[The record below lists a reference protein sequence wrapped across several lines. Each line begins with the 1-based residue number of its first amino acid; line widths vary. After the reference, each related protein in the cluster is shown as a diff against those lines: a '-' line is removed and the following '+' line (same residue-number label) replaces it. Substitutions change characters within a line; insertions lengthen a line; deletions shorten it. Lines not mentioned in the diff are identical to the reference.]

1 MTFEYPALIDY
12 IKDESALIATV
23 SKIFES
29 IRTLT
34 GTIFQDYDAELFEE
48 LGQQY
53 YFEKRERPLNALYIQ
68 KCDDVDWSVVA
79 DAEYLFTHVG
89 KVACSRFGD
98 NWKRIYAA
106 YFSADYNPIENYDM
120 TQTRTPNLNTNT
132 TAKRKQET
140 VVNTSG
146 STSIVPFNET
156 ESTLTGES
164 SGDSVTTEDNTKNEI
179 ETDTNETGTDTLTRH
194 GNIGVTTSQQMLQS
208 ELDLRKLDFIKMIFR
223 DVDRVL
229 FRNYYGRGEFWPL

>member
-1 MTFEYPALIDY
+1 MFCEYPALIDY
-12 IKDESALIATV
+12 IKNDDALIDTV
-23 SKIFES
+23 SKIFETIKATS
-29 IRTLT
+29 TA
-34 GTIFQDYDAELFEE
+34 IFQDYDAELIDE

-53 YFEKRERPLNALYIQ
+53 YFEKRDRPLKTLYAH
-68 KCDDVDWSVVA
+68 KCKGVDWATASE
-79 DAEYLFTHVG
+79 AEALFAHVG
-89 KVACSRFGD
+89 KVAYSRYGD
-98 NWKRIYAA
+98 NWERVHSA
-106 YFSADYNPIENYDM
+106 YFSAEYNPLENYDM
-120 TQTRTPNLNTNT
+120 EQVRTPDLNTNT

-140 VVNTSG
+140 TVNTSG

-156 ESTLTGES
+156 EPTLTGKT

-208 ELDLRKLDFIKMIFR
+208 ELDLRKLDFIKMIFK
-223 DVDRVL
+223 DIDRVM

>member
-1 MTFEYPALIDY
+1 MNFEYPALLDY
-12 IKDESALIATV
+12 IKDDDDLIATV
-23 SKIFES
+23 SKIFETIQTAS
-29 IRTLT
+29 
-34 GTIFQDYDAELFEE
+34 GTIFQGYDTELIDE

-53 YFEKRERPLNALYIQ
+53 YFEKRDRPLKTLYAH
-68 KCDDVDWSVVA
+68 KCEGVDWSTSA
-79 DAEYLFTHVG
+79 APETLFAHVG
-89 KVACSRFGD
+89 KVAYSRYGE
-98 NWKRIYAA
+98 NWERIYTA
-106 YFSADYNPIENYDM
+106 YFSAEYNPLENYDM

-140 VVNTSG
+140 TVNTSG

-156 ESTLTGES
+156 QPTLTGQT

-179 ETDTNETGTDTLTRH
+179 ETDTSETGTDTLTRH

-223 DVDRVL
+223 DIDRVL